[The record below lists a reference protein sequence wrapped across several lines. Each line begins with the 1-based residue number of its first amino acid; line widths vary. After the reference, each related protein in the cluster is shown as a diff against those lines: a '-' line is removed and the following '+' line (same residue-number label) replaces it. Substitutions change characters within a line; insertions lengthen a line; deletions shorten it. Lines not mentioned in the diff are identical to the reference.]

1 MEEEL
6 DRAESFKILQHAADD
21 LRGVADIENK
31 KDPAVKKWEEAKAIV
46 PKKHKKDFYQKAYE
60 ESKKDKEW
68 QRKQEKILQ
77 EKILIIK
84 PEDL

>member
-31 KDPAVKKWEEAKAIV
+31 KDPAVKKMGR
-46 PKKHKKDFYQKAYE
+46 
-60 ESKKDKEW
+60 S
-68 QRKQEKILQ
+68 
-77 EKILIIK
+77 
-84 PEDL
+84 